1 MTKPHAYSHYS
12 RNLHSSAHWTVFAQ
26 GWEFSISTRHKIY
39 ANQHRTLLCLS
50 TNSSS
55 EKITVRT
62 SISSTPSPPVIH
74 LQVFPFSLGE
84 SARRKKV
91 FFGRQI
97 GFFFSCEARVF
108 AYRVQILDGCS
119 DRFSQRREVYT
130 SVSFAGAW
138 KRIRNSSHAR
148 WNCSALTG

>member
-1 MTKPHAYSHYS
+1 MRIRTIRRTFIPQHIE
-12 RNLHSSAHWTVFAQ
+12 Q
-26 GWEFSISTRHKIY
+26 FSCTRGGNFQYLPDIKFM
-39 ANQHRTLLCLS
+39 RTRTEPSCVSPRIPVRKKSLYELLFLLP
-50 TNSSS
+50 
-55 EKITVRT
+55 
-62 SISSTPSPPVIH
+62 PSPSLPVIH

-97 GFFFSCEARVF
+97 GFFFSCGARVF

-119 DRFSQRREVYT
+119 DRFSQRREVYA